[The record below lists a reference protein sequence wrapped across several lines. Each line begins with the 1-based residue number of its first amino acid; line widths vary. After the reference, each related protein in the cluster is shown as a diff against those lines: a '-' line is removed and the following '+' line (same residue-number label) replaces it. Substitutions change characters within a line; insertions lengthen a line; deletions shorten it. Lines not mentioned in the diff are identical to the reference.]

1 MMESYSMLNIGIIVN
16 CLTGGGAERCA
27 ADLSIFFENMGYNV
41 FFFTDLS
48 FKSTY
53 KYKGKL
59 VNFTYELASTCN
71 PLEAKI
77 EELRG
82 LKDKYNIGIAIS
94 FMQFANYINIMSK
107 GDEKI
112 VLTTHSVNS
121 EYAKQDKSVFW
132 SEHTFR
138 ELYQYADAITFPSE
152 YCRKDWLEHYGDR
165 NNITR
170 TIYNPVHAVQTGR
183 RVKRENIVIAIGR
196 LQSIKRQWHV
206 IRVFKLIK
214 EKCPDSRLVILGD
227 GELRFQ
233 MEQLVKDLQL
243 ENDVEM
249 PGYVTDVNDYLARA
263 KVFTITSYCEAMP
276 CSVLEAMSAG
286 VPVAA
291 CDIPGGLR
299 EELKMESCEGEDVFP
314 IRSECG
320 VIVPYIKPFYTD
332 QFSKEEEMLAEEIA
346 ALLNNDELQE
356 EMGNKAKLRAA
367 EFSLEKIGAV
377 WVDSIINNGNGR
389 RINPDEFSKVKK
401 MSMEALCSIGK
412 EDRHEMYVS
421 YYRLL
426 EKWMVAREHGKST
439 KTYFEVN
446 GLKNIIIY
454 GLGKMADHL
463 IEDLKQSD
471 INIVCAIDR
480 GALKKSAWFPVIF
493 GENDIPDADC
503 IVITPVYDVESIR
516 QSLEDK
522 TSLPILSLSD
532 VVDGCL

>member
-1 MMESYSMLNIGIIVN
+1 MANIGIIVN

-27 ADLSIFFENMGYNV
+27 ADLSLFFEKKGYNV
-41 FFFTDLS
+41 IFFTDLS
-48 FKSTY
+48 VKSTY
-53 KYKGKL
+53 NYKGKL
-59 VNFTYELASTCN
+59 VNFTYKLTNTLN
-71 PLEAKI
+71 PLENKI
-77 EELRG
+77 EELRD
-82 LKDKYNIGIAIS
+82 LKDKYSIDIAIS

-121 EYAKQDKSVFW
+121 EYAKQDRSVFW
-132 SEHTFR
+132 SEYTFR
-138 ELYQYADAITFPSE
+138 ELYQYADVITFPSE
-152 YCRKDWLEHYGDR
+152 YCRKDWLDHYGDQ

-170 TIYNPVHAVQTGR
+170 TIYNPVHVMQTGGKA
-183 RVKRENIVIAIGR
+183 KRENIVLAIGR
-196 LQSIKRQWHV
+196 LHVIKRQWHI

-214 EKCPDSRLVILGD
+214 EKCPNSRLIILGD
-227 GELRFQ
+227 GELRSQ
-233 MEQLVKDLQL
+233 LEQLIMDFQL

-249 PGYVTDVNDYLARA
+249 PGNVTDVNDYLARA
-263 KVFTITSYCEAMP
+263 KVFTMTSYCEAMP

-286 VPVAA
+286 VPVVA

-299 EELKMESCEGEDVFP
+299 EELKVEACEGVDVFP

-332 QFSKEEEMLAEEIA
+332 QFSKEEEMLADEIV
-346 ALLNNDELQE
+346 ALLNNDELWR

-367 EFSLEKIGAV
+367 DFSLEKIGAV
-377 WVDSIINNGNGR
+377 WVDSIINDGNSR
-389 RINPDEFSKVKK
+389 RIDLDEFDKVKK
-401 MSMEALCSIGK
+401 RSMGAFSRGK
-412 EDRHEMYVS
+412 ENRNEMYVL

-426 EKWMVAREHGKST
+426 EKWMVLREHGKST

-480 GALKKSAWFPVIF
+480 GALNKRARFPVISD
-493 GENDIPDADC
+493 ENDIPNADC
-503 IVITPVYDVESIR
+503 IVITPVYDAESIR
-516 QSLEDK
+516 QSLENK
-522 TSLPILSLSD
+522 TTIPILSLSD
-532 VVDGCL
+532 VVDGAELHR